1 MNKKTGTIIVFLA
14 VLILLIA
21 PVNAADVTYE
31 IRSTVYDNSNPS
43 IAAGDFYWDANTFP
57 AFWYQIGGG
66 RSSEV
71 LYIHNTWNS
80 SARLQLGDT
89 IPEGDLYYVSKPA
102 IRRSKIGGSD
112 PAGTFM
118 VNGVDLERYHLMGL
132 FGAQHVVMPADP
144 ASPSAGCK
152 PDEIARILI
161 DSDDKKTMTTG
172 EEWKFS
178 GGWSLVVQQ
187 VDVKGNKVWLELK
200 KDGET
205 VDSEVLSTD
214 ASLTKQ
220 ERTYLYK
227 DSDDNPVFYCYAA
240 SAFRGATT
248 DLVVFEYVFLRGDII
263 EINTDDAYGAF
274 KVQGFTVP
282 AVLDNVTYAGNRV
295 MNTGDDALV
304 MVNSNIISLKAK
316 QDINLHGGIS
326 IKTEDTTAPD
336 LKLTLRKKVTIK
348 VDDCPECPECP
359 PENTGSEN
367 DEASNPSVAETQA
380 APETTG
386 AASAVKQ
393 SEADTQSAADS
404 ASAPGFEILLTLLG
418 IIVAARMK
426 R

>member
-1 MNKKTGTIIVFLA
+1 MQEKMK
-14 VLILLIA
+14 VLIIALFLLVFA
-21 PVNAADVTYE
+21 LPVNAADVTYE

-43 IAAGDFYWDANTFP
+43 IAAGDFYWEANTFP

-118 VNGVDLERYHLMGL
+118 VNGVDLERYYLMGL
-132 FGAQHVVMPADP
+132 FGAQHVVMPTDP
-144 ASPSAGCK
+144 SSPSAGCK
-152 PDEIARILI
+152 PNEIARIFI

-187 VDVKGNKVWLELK
+187 IDVKGNKVWLELK
-200 KDGET
+200 KDGKV
-205 VDSEVLSTD
+205 VDTDVLSTD
-214 ASLTKQ
+214 AALTKQ

-227 DSDDNPVFYCYAA
+227 DSDDIPVFYCYAA

-274 KVQGFTVP
+274 KVQGFTIP

-304 MVNSNIISLKAK
+304 MASSKSISLKSE
-316 QDINLHGGIS
+316 QDIDLHDGIS
-326 IKTEDTTAPD
+326 ICIEDTTAPD
-336 LKLTLRKKVTIK
+336 LKFTLRKKVTAQ

-359 PENTGSEN
+359 QENTDSGNNGVSNASDADMQAVPDTTETESTIKQPEADSPATGS
-367 DEASNPSVAETQA
+367 SVA
-380 APETTG
+380 
-386 AASAVKQ
+386 
-393 SEADTQSAADS
+393 
-404 ASAPGFEILLTLLG
+404 APGFGVLFALLG